1 MNFLKELLLVLVFC
15 CFFQSGFSQ
24 VGINTTSP
32 LSTLDINGNLSVKV
46 VNLTGTGTGTSGS
59 AVLISDGVYISIN
72 PAATDDKF
80 QLPNP
85 VSFPGRTYIIRNI
98 NNTITAQLTTTSGML
113 FPKNSTVGS
122 SNIYMFEGSL
132 RTVTVFSDGSNWTYI
147 N

>member
-59 AVLISDGVYISIN
+59 AILISDGVYISIN

>member
-1 MNFLKELLLVLVFC
+1 MINLKPMLLLMVFG

-24 VGINTTSP
+24 VGINTTTP
-32 LSTLDINGNLSVKV
+32 LSTLDINGNVSVKV
-46 VNLTGTGTGTSGS
+46 VNLSGTGTGSSGS

-98 NNTITAQLTTTSGML
+98 NNTITAQLTTATGLL

-122 SNIYMFEGSL
+122 ASIYMYEGNL
-132 RTVTVFSDGSNWTYI
+132 RTVTVYSDGSNWTYI

>member
-1 MNFLKELLLVLVFC
+1 MNFLKQLLLGLVFG

-85 VSFPGRTYIIRNI
+85 VSFPGRTYIIRHI
-98 NNTITAQLTTTSGML
+98 NNTITAQLTTAAGML

-122 SNIYMFEGSL
+122 SNIYMYEGNL